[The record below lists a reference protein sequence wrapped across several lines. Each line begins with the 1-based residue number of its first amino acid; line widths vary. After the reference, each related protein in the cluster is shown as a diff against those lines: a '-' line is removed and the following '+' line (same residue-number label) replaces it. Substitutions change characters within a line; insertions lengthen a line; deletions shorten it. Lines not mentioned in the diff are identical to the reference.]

1 MKRDTINYFSVGL
14 FVLAGIALLLFAMF
28 HLVSGI
34 GDRDVYYT
42 RYRNVAGLSPG
53 TLVTYEG
60 YNLGHIA
67 AIEPMRTPQG
77 LEYQIEMRVQ
87 KGWRIP
93 SDSVARIYASG
104 LLADTVVNISEG
116 QSTDFLAPGAT
127 VKGQQ
132 GADLFAAMSAL
143 AGEFGDLSEQAIRPL
158 LKNLGH
164 SVQALGGDLEDRLPA
179 MLDAVQRLVEKLDA
193 SATHLSG
200 IFNAGTEAQARRV
213 LHNVDNAAADFQ
225 ALGGSLVE
233 VSAQAQQLLGK
244 LDALVTTGQPDLLQA
259 VGDLRRTLQQVSRY
273 SDGIL
278 QNLESTSRNASEFSR
293 QIRENPGRLLSGAA
307 PTDPGGRRE

>member
-1 MKRDTINYFSVGL
+1 MKHETIDYFSVGL

-42 RYRNVAGLSPG
+42 RYHNVAGLSPG

-60 YNLGHIA
+60 YSLGHIA
-67 AIEPMRTPQG
+67 SIEPQRTEDG
-77 LEYQIEMRVQ
+77 LEYQVEMRVQ

-93 SDSVARIYASG
+93 ADSVARIYANG

-116 QSTDFLAPGAT
+116 ESRDFLEPGAT
-127 VKGQQ
+127 LKGQQ
-132 GADLFAAMSAL
+132 GADLFAAMGKL

-158 LKNLGH
+158 LEHLGQT
-164 SVQALGGDLEDRLPA
+164 VQAVGGDLENRLPQI
-179 MLDAVQRLVEKLDA
+179 LDAVQRLVEKLDA

-200 IFNAGTEAQARRV
+200 ILNAGTEVQARRV
-213 LHNVDNAAADFQ
+213 LRNVDSAAADFQ
-225 ALGGSLVE
+225 ALGSGLVD
-233 VSAQAQQLLGK
+233 VSEEAQRLMGK
-244 LDALVTTGQPDLLQA
+244 LDALVTASQPDLAQA
-259 VGDLRRTLQQVSRY
+259 VSDLRRTLQQVSRY

-278 QNLESTSRNASEFSR
+278 QNLDSSSRNVNEFSR
-293 QIRENPGRLLSGAA
+293 QIRENPGRLLNGAA
-307 PTDPGGRRE
+307 PSDPGGRRE

>member
-28 HLVSGI
+28 HLASGI

-77 LEYQIEMRVQ
+77 LEYQVEMRVQ
-87 KGWRIP
+87 KGWQIP
-93 SDSVARIYASG
+93 ADSVARIYTNG

-116 QSTDFLAPGAT
+116 QSPDFLAPGAT
-127 VKGQQ
+127 VKGEQ
-132 GADLFAAMSAL
+132 GADLFAAMGAL
-143 AGEFGDLSEQAIRPL
+143 AGEFVDLSEQAIRPL

-164 SVQALGGDLEDRLPA
+164 STHVLGGDLEERLPA

-200 IFNAGTEAQARRV
+200 ILNAGTEVQARRV
-213 LHNVDNAAADFQ
+213 LHNVDTAAADFK

-233 VSAQAQQLLGK
+233 VSAQAQRLLGK
-244 LDALVTTGQPDLLQA
+244 LDALVTTGQPDLMQA
-259 VGDLRRTLQQVSRY
+259 VSDLRRTLQQVSRY
-273 SDGIL
+273 SDSIL
-278 QNLESTSRNASEFSR
+278 QNLDSTSRNASEFSR
-293 QIRENPGRLLSGAA
+293 QIRENPARLLSGAA
-307 PTDPGGRRE
+307 PTDPGGRRD